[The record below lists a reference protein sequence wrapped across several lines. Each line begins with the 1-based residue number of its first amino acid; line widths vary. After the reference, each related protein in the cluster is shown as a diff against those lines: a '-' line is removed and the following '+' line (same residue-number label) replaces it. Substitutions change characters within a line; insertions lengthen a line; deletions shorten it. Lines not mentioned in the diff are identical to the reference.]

1 MLKFKNKIL
10 STAFYGI
17 FGLGFIYSGNAFAAT
32 SSFQHK
38 DSTDIGTNLN
48 CNNFIVGVKREV
60 ERGCPANLDNSYKG
74 EDGYMTYI
82 ARYVGLD
89 QKINWDGGN
98 SNFKKNARIGRDVA
112 NNINGEIKKYCKFN
126 PEKSH
131 MNQESTSE
139 IHQKLPL
146 ELEDVRGCYPPC
158 STFKE
163 ALDEVKNNGRIVTTE
178 VCPNAPDKTYQKT
191 TIKKMKYPVGT
202 NEETFIARNDKYHL
216 KPDHCYKLKDEYID
230 RTTTDNQ
237 DTACKDDVIR
247 PLLENRDYIF
257 EIRWNQIIDMDFHV
271 MDVAKNQE
279 IYYSYKDN
287 GRVKL
292 DYDDL
297 VGDAGRVD
305 KRNILCTK
313 NGEVFCGIEVMSIEN
328 KMKAAGNYTFYV
340 RNFSSRQQL
349 NKDLVLSIYNKQT
362 KTRDVYKWDYSNLK
376 SRLSSR
382 DKIEILKLNVNKDGA
397 MTITNKTNLTLL
409 RSEPYNNI
417 STYEFQNQGN

>member
-10 STAFYGI
+10 STTFYGI
-17 FGLGFIYSGNAFAAT
+17 FGLGLIYSGDALAT
-32 SSFQHK
+32 KQNK

-48 CNNFIVGVKREV
+48 CNNFIVGVKKEV

-82 ARYVGLD
+82 AKYVGLD

-163 ALDEVKNNGRIVTTE
+163 ALDEVKNNGHIVTNE

-191 TIKKMKYPVGT
+191 IIKKMKYPVGT

-216 KPDHCYKLKDEYID
+216 KKEHCYKFKDEYID

-237 DTACKDDVIR
+237 DTACKDDVIK

-271 MDVAKNQE
+271 IDMAKNQE
-279 IYYSYKDN
+279 IYYSHKDN
-287 GRVKL
+287 GRIKL

-297 VGDAGRVD
+297 VGDTGRVD

-313 NGEVFCGIEVMSIEN
+313 NGVVFCGIEVMSIEN
-328 KMKAAGNYTFYV
+328 KMKAEGNYKFFV
-340 RNFSSRQQL
+340 RNFSSSQQL

-362 KTRDVYKWDYSNLK
+362 KTRDIYKWDYSNLTP
-376 SRLSSR
+376 RLHSR
-382 DKIEILKLNVNKDGA
+382 DKIEILSLNVNKEGV

-409 RSEPYNNI
+409 RTESYDNI
-417 STYEFQNQGN
+417 STHEFQKQNQGN